1 MHSLR
6 KNQMN
11 LDKRDQYEIFLAT
24 YFQSLYRNVHKRN
37 LAYDK
42 FSIQEFLETLDFQ
55 QYSLT
60 REPNDDECSFSDDFI
75 YTASPSLEAQFEDSA
90 YPREESFKKAL
101 FENYKKL
108 KDFADMK
115 YEEDKP
121 TQSKKSSS
129 VLPSWNLLIL
139 FINLKFKDF
148 QEEEFDSFYW
158 SFEKLYEKHF
168 PEVKKRFQ
176 LCVRPTEKDAI
187 RNAKKR
193 FYKHIKSH
201 NLSNLP
207 CSQNFLFEKKHFK
220 IKEEYPDFF
229 DGAGVEA
236 IDNYNS
242 EKIEKMLGFLYD
254 CNYGKYSHNKCLFIE
269 VEKLKKMIFKF
280 ALENE
285 EFKYRYA
292 HGHDFFYDFIRNK
305 YRDTDDH
312 NFFYDFIRNKYRDAD
327 HENFFYDFVKKKENE
342 CRDSF
347 FFIKNHNTAMPAK
360 DLKELKLWETDSFLT
375 AKLWKTLFR
384 TCHFY
389 SKFDFKLKY
398 ISVSGAIR
406 NLDSEYKY
414 GTFISKN
421 GLLFLKD

>member
-6 KNQMN
+6 NNQMN
-11 LDKRDQYEIFLAT
+11 LDKKDQYEIFLAT
-24 YFQSLYRNVHKRN
+24 YFQILHEGAKTRN
-37 LAYDK
+37 LAYGK
-42 FSIQEFLETLDFQ
+42 FSIKEFLGILDFKK
-55 QYSLT
+55 YFLK
-60 REPNDDECSFSDDFI
+60 RKLNCDERACLGDHI

-90 YPREESFKKAL
+90 YPREESFKQAL
-101 FENYKKL
+101 FENYKEL

-115 YEEDKP
+115 CEEDKP
-121 TQSKKSSS
+121 PKSKGMPSI
-129 VLPSWNLLIL
+129 LPSWNLLIL

-148 QEEEFDSFYW
+148 QEEEFDSFYK

-176 LCVRPTEKDAI
+176 LCVRPTQEDAI
-187 RNAKKR
+187 RNAEKR
-193 FYKHIKSH
+193 FYNHVKSH

-207 CSQNFLFEKKHFK
+207 CSQDFLFEKEHFK
-220 IKEEYPDFF
+220 IEEEYPDFV
-229 DGAGVEA
+229 GIAGVEA

-242 EKIEKMLGFLYD
+242 KKIEKMLGFLYD

-312 NFFYDFIRNKYRDAD
+312 NFFYDFIRNRYRDTDD
-327 HENFFYDFVKKKENE
+327 HNFFYDFVKKKENE

-384 TCHFY
+384 TY
-389 SKFDFKLKY
+389 LVYNKFEFKLKY
-398 ISVSGAIR
+398 ISVPHAIS

-414 GTFISKN
+414 SSY
-421 GLLFLKD
+421 LLRL